1 MFLRKSLEIVSQSAK
16 TDITRGHLND
26 SFNDIGCWAVP
37 YAVTASEQDG
47 SVESCSFIVVGK
59 YMSACD
65 GQTVQRCQ
73 CVKILSGFVSG
84 PMFYSCEDGF
94 YALRIGN
101 TG

>member
-26 SFNDIGCWAVP
+26 SFNDIGCLAVL

-73 CVKILSGFVSG
+73 CVKILNGFVSG
-84 PMFYSCEDGF
+84 PMFYSCEDGL